1 MRIKH
6 NPLNHLRKNL
16 HRKTHTLI
24 MRYRIRN
31 NPVLMTLIKETAD
44 LDTPRILQKII
55 KLPIR
60 ILETILR

>member
-1 MRIKH
+1 
-6 NPLNHLRKNL
+6 
-16 HRKTHTLI
+16 

-60 ILETILR
+60 ILETILRLKHRYPM